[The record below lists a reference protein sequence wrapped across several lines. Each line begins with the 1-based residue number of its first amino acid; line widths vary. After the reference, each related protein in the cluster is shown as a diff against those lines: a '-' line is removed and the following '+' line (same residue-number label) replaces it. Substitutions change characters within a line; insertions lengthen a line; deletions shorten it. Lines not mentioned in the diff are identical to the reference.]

1 MEKMS
6 IEDRRDPLQ
15 RLGVHG
21 TYRRLRVLAA
31 IRDLT
36 PARGSGPSNREV
48 AEAGGIED
56 EGQASKLLRR
66 LEGLGLIE
74 NAGLGATH
82 GAPNSWWLTAR
93 GEEVLRE
100 LETWEW
106 EH

>member
-1 MEKMS
+1 MS

-36 PARGSGPSNREV
+36 PGRPGSGPSNREV
-48 AEAGGIED
+48 AEVAGIED
-56 EGQASKLLRR
+56 EGQTSRLLKR
-66 LEGLGLIE
+66 LQGLGLLE
-74 NAGLGATH
+74 NAGLGHTH
-82 GAPNSWWLTAR
+82 GAPNSWWLTAQ

-100 LETWEW
+100 LEGWEW
-106 EH
+106 V

>member
-1 MEKMS
+1 LS

-31 IRDLT
+31 IAELGR
-36 PARGSGPSNREV
+36 RGSGPSNREV
-48 AEAGGIED
+48 ADVAGIED
-56 EGQASKLLRR
+56 EGQTSRLLKR
-66 LEGLGLIE
+66 LEGLTLIE
-74 NAGLGATH
+74 NAGLGHTH
-82 GAPNSWWLTAR
+82 GAPNSWWLTAQ

-100 LETWEW
+100 LEAWEW